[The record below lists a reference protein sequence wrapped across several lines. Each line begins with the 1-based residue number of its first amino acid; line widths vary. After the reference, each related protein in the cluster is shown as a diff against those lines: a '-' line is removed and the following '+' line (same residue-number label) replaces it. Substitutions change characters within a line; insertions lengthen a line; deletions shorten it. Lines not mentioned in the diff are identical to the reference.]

1 MKKKNKL
8 NPVLNYQKS
17 KYKIDFFKTFI
28 QKDWTFEVQGFQVPC
43 LLAALVLVP
52 AVKRKLDF
60 HAVKGP
66 AGVEIGYTE
75 P

>member
-1 MKKKNKL
+1 MSEKG
-8 NPVLNYQKS
+8 
-17 KYKIDFFKTFI
+17 KIL
-28 QKDWTFEVQGFQVPC
+28 G
-43 LLAALVLVP
+43 LLPALVLVP